1 MPGVVRVVIEALGV
15 APEGLTPDQLQTLSD
30 SLKPPVPQR
39 IPIELARADEQG
51 RIHPAQLALLSPLLP
66 DTLILKER

>member
-1 MPGVVRVVIEALGV
+1 VVIEALGV